1 MQKEAGGHGAGGP
14 QRLGR
19 ARAGPARL
27 PRDERR
33 AGLVPGLDDGVA
45 RAGDA
50 QAFAGL
56 DDVVVEFA
64 LARHPHS
71 AGDHVEL
78 PAAGAE
84 GERLAGS
91 ERLGRT
97 AGQAGEVGELV
108 RIHHVLLR

>member
-1 MQKEAGGHGAGGP
+1 VQKEAGRHGAGGA

-19 ARAGPARL
+19 ALAGPARL
-27 PRDERR
+27 PGDERR
-33 AGLVPGLDDGVA
+33 AGFVPSLDDGIA

-64 LARHPHS
+64 LARHPDA

-84 GERLAGS
+84 GERLAGDK
-91 ERLGRT
+91 RPGRA
-97 AGQAGEVGELV
+97 AGEAGEVSELV
-108 RIHHVLLR
+108 RIHHV